1 MKKNLGGA
9 PRKPGMTAI
18 QIRIHEDELRLL
30 NEACADLGMK
40 RAAYVRTVLLKELSA
55 AFPND
60 AKGKAMFVDQV
71 AEIAGQVVRHLG
83 RAEQIRSKKMR

>member
-9 PRKPGMTAI
+9 PRKPWMTAI
-18 QIRIHEDELRLL
+18 QIRIHKDELRLL

-40 RAAYVRTVLLKELSA
+40 RAAYVRTVLLRELSTV
-55 AFPND
+55 FPKD
-60 AKGKAMFVDQV
+60 EKGKAMFIDQV

-83 RAEQIRSKKMR
+83 RAEQIRSKKMV